1 MQLFELTLVLLWMAV
16 VLLRWA
22 QRLRVPYPSFLALGG
37 VCVAALPFA
46 ARLSIDPRLALA
58 LFVAPSVMD
67 SAFQLPPREMLRNW
81 IPLVSLAVLLVLAT
95 VAVVAWLGVEFAG
108 LPIAA
113 AVALGAIVA
122 PPDAA
127 AAGAVLREFELPRR
141 AMAILQGESLLND
154 AVALLVFGIAV
165 SVAVT
170 PDEALG
176 PLVPRLLI
184 AVPGGAVLGV
194 LIGKFGS
201 HVLKRAAGTTSSIIM
216 QFLIIY
222 GAWILADHLG
232 LSSIMTI
239 VGLAAITAH
248 RLPDQMT
255 ARDRINIT
263 AVWVTVNLVLNVLAF
278 LLMGL
283 QAKSILNQLQGAA
296 LSHALAFAGL
306 VLLAVILVRI
316 VWVMGYGFLVRRM
329 RPGGPPARVG
339 ILVSWCGMRG
349 LVTLATAFALPAQFP
364 DRDVIVLAS
373 FTVVLGTLVL
383 QGFTIRPLI
392 GALNIAKD
400 PSLDME
406 VVSTRGAMLD
416 AAAESLKHD
425 RSAEAAGLRGEV
437 DALRRDNLNRE
448 RPRTAQDELRLRMVN
463 AERSLLLERRRQGL
477 LAQDV
482 YQILED
488 ELDRAELD
496 VGKDSLYLE

>member
-1 MQLFELTLVLLWMAV
+1 MAMVLMH
-16 VLLRWA
+16 WA
-22 QRLRVPYPSFLALGG
+22 QRLRVPYPSLLALGG
-37 VCVAALPFA
+37 VCVAAMPFA
-46 ARLSIDPRLALA
+46 ARLSIEPRLALA
-58 LFVAPSVMD
+58 LFVAPAVMD
-67 SAFQLPPREMLRNW
+67 SAFELPPREILRNW
-81 IPLVSLAVLLVLAT
+81 IPLVSLAVMLVLAT
-95 VAVVAWLGVEFAG
+95 TAVVAWVGLEFAG
-108 LPIAA
+108 LPFAA

-141 AMAILQGESLLND
+141 AMFILQGESLLND

-165 SVAVT
+165 SVAIT
-170 PDEALG
+170 PDQALA
-176 PLVPRLLI
+176 PLIPKLLI

-194 LIGKFGS
+194 LIGKFS
-201 HVLKRAAGTTSSIIM
+201 IRVLKRTAGTTASIIA

-232 LSSIMTI
+232 LSPIITV
-239 VGLAAITAH
+239 VGLATVAARRMPEQT
-248 RLPDQMT
+248 T

-263 AVWVTVNLVLNVLAF
+263 AVWITVTLVLNVLAF

-283 QAKSILNQLQGAA
+283 QAKSILSQLQGEA

-316 VWVMGYGFLVRRM
+316 AWVMSYGFLMRRL
-329 RPGGPPARVG
+329 RPGGPSVGIG

-364 DRDVIVLAS
+364 SRDVIVLAS

-392 GALNIAKD
+392 AALKIAKD
-400 PSLDME
+400 SSLDTE
-406 VVSTRGAMLD
+406 ISTNREAMLEV
-416 AAAESLKHD
+416 AL
-425 RSAEAAGLRGEV
+425 RSIEQDSGAEAQ
-437 DALRRDNLNRE
+437 ALRVEVEVLRKHNVGRE
-448 RPRTAQDELRLRMVN
+448 RPKSPHDELRLRMLN
-463 AERSLLLERRRQGL
+463 AERALIHDRRRRGL
-477 LAQDV
+477 LAEDV
-482 YQILED
+482 YQVLEN

-496 VGKDSLYLE
+496 IGSDSLYLE

>member
-1 MQLFELTLVLLWMAV
+1 V
-16 VLLRWA
+16 VLLHWA
-22 QRLRVPYPSFLALGG
+22 QRLRVPYPSLLALGG
-37 VCVAALPFA
+37 VCVAAMPFA
-46 ARLSIDPRLALA
+46 ARLSIDPKLALA
-58 LFVAPSVMD
+58 LFVAPAVMD

-81 IPLVSLAVLLVLAT
+81 IPLVSLAVML
-95 VAVVAWLGVEFAG
+95 VVATAAAVAWVGVEFAG
-108 LPIAA
+108 LPLAA

-141 AMAILQGESLLND
+141 AMSILQGESLLND
-154 AVALLVFGIAV
+154 AVALLIFGVAV
-165 SVAVT
+165 SVAAT
-170 PDEALG
+170 PNEALA
-176 PLVPRLLI
+176 PLLPRLLI

-194 LIGKFGS
+194 LIGKFGIRI
-201 HVLKRAAGTTSSIIM
+201 LKRSAGTTSSIIM
-216 QFLIIY
+216 QFLVIY

-232 LSSIMTI
+232 LSPIITV
-239 VGLAAITAH
+239 VGLAAVTAH
-248 RLPDQMT
+248 RLPEQTT

-283 QAKSILNQLQGAA
+283 QAKTILSQLQGAA

-316 VWVMGYGFLVRRM
+316 VWVMAYGFIMRRF
-329 RPGGPPARVG
+329 RPGGPTARIG

-364 DRDVIVLAS
+364 NRDVIVLAA

-392 GALNIAKD
+392 AALKIAKD
-400 PSLDME
+400 PSLDTE
-406 VVSTRGAMLD
+406 IAATRSAMLD
-416 AAAESLKHD
+416 AAAHSLGAD
-425 RSAEAAGLRGEV
+425 ASAEAVGLRGEV
-437 DALRRDNLNRE
+437 DALRKDNVGRE
-448 RPRTAQDELRLRMVN
+448 RPRTSQDELRLSMLN
-463 AERSLLLERRRQGL
+463 AERTLLLERRRQGL
-477 LAQDV
+477 LAQDA

-496 VGKDSLYLE
+496 VGNDSLYLE